1 MGRVLLGL
9 IAAAAIFLPTLLFP
23 EETTPLRWLYLV
35 LAQLLALAMLLN
47 AIPLARTAFGRIPR
61 TPPAAPRHART
72 AELPVIHRTHNQQH
86 FTLRMPTARLYT
98 QTAPIPQWPE
108 KTLIKYKPEK
118 RLLRPLHVAISQP
131 GSLPTALAHS
141 PSTVLVSLEHPNTL
155 LTYRRELTLAGTGA
169 RFFRSLAELS
179 ALLPISPQRD
189 VSTFLLCGDFL
200 FLADVREL
208 LLATGIPPRAISV
221 EAYTPAPTLPEEH
234 PSAPVQPQRARHRAE
249 A

>member
-9 IAAAAIFLPTLLFP
+9 IAAAAIFLPALLFP

-47 AIPLARTAFGRIPR
+47 AVPLLRVAFGRVPR

-86 FTLRMPTARLYT
+86 YTLRMPTARLYPA
-98 QTAPIPQWPE
+98 TAPLPIWPE
-108 KTLIKYKPEK
+108 KTLIRYKPEK

-141 PSTVLVSLEHPNTL
+141 PSTVLVSMEHPNTL
-155 LTYRRELTLAGTGA
+155 LTYRRELSLARDA
-169 RFFRSLAELS
+169 RFFRSLAELA

-208 LLATGIPPRAISV
+208 LLAAGIPPRAISV
-221 EAYTPAPTLPEEH
+221 EAFTPAPTLPEEH
-234 PSAPVQPQRARHRAE
+234 PSAPVQPHRARHRAE